1 MRRSFLPP
9 QENSA
14 PGMAGFRI
22 VMLILAFAGVVW
34 LMRSGS
40 TSLSHGVMMLAGPR
54 PASGSGSGSGE
65 ISPAEQAARDAR
77 NRELQARLAAA
88 LAAQAAGSGQGSGSG
103 AHP

>member
-9 QENSA
+9 QGSSA

-22 VMLILAFAGVVW
+22 IVLVLAFAGVVW

-40 TSLSHGVMMLAGPR
+40 NSLSHGVMMLAGPR
-54 PASGSGSGSGE
+54 PNAGSGSGSGALT
-65 ISPAEQAARDAR
+65 PAEQAALDAR

-88 LAAQAAGSGQGSGSG
+88 VAGQDAGSGSGSGSG